1 MLEKDKKDVVINNV
15 GAAIVQIILLDLV
28 FSVDSILTAVGMT
41 DHVPIMMVA
50 VIIAVTV
57 MLLAADPLANF
68 IDKNPTV
75 VLLALPASA
84 AAQTPG
90 PAPSSPSSPSA
101 QPARVPVYGYEVVRT
116 FPHDPTAFTQGL
128 VIRDGVLIESTG
140 RDPSSVRRVR
150 LEDGVVL
157 QKRELE
163 PEFFGEGLTEK
174 GGRVFSLSWINGVG
188 FIWDADDL
196 KPVSRFAYAGEGWGL
211 THDGTRLI
219 LSDGSAALRF
229 LDPDTQ
235 AETGRVS
242 VTLNGRPVRQ
252 LNELEWIDGE
262 VWANV
267 WQTDYILR
275 IDPATGRVVG
285 VIDLSG
291 LLPKDQV
298 KDPVDDVLNGIA
310 WDAQNRRLFV
320 TGKNWPSLFEIR
332 LTGPR

>member
-1 MLEKDKKDVVINNV
+1 ML
-15 GAAIVQIILLDLV
+15 
-28 FSVDSILTAVGMT
+28 
-41 DHVPIMMVA
+41 
-50 VIIAVTV
+50 
-57 MLLAADPLANF
+57 
-68 IDKNPTV
+68 
-75 VLLALPASA
+75 LLALPASA
-84 AAQTPG
+84 AAQAPG
-90 PAPSSPSSPSA
+90 PAPSSSPQPA
-101 QPARVPVYGYEVVRT
+101 PARVPVYGYEVVRT

-140 RDPSSVRRVR
+140 RNPSSVRRVR

-157 QKRELE
+157 QKRDLD
-163 PEFFGEGLTEK
+163 PEYFGEGLTEK
-174 GGRVFSLSWINGVG
+174 DGRVFSLSWINGVG

-262 VWANV
+262 VWANL
-267 WQTDYILR
+267 WQSDRIAR
-275 IDPATGRVVG
+275 IDPGTGVVTAF
-285 VIDLSG
+285 VDLKG
-291 LLPKDQV
+291 LLPTGAIR
-298 KDPVDDVLNGIA
+298 DPADEVLNGIA
-310 WDAQNRRLFV
+310 WDAENKRLFV
-320 TGKNWPSLFEIR
+320 TGKRWPRLFEIR
-332 LTGPR
+332 VRP

>member
-1 MLEKDKKDVVINNV
+1 M
-15 GAAIVQIILLDLV
+15 A
-28 FSVDSILTAVGMT
+28 
-41 DHVPIMMVA
+41 
-50 VIIAVTV
+50 
-57 MLLAADPLANF
+57 MLLL
-68 IDKNPTV
+68 T
-75 VLLALPASA
+75 LPASA
-84 AAQTPG
+84 AAQAPG
-90 PAPSSPSSPSA
+90 PASSSSPA
-101 QPARVPVYGYEVVRT
+101 QPAPARVPVYGYEVVRT

-140 RDPSSVRRVR
+140 RSPSGVRRVR
-150 LEDGVVL
+150 LEDGAVL
-157 QKRELE
+157 QSHELE

-174 GGRVFSLSWINGVG
+174 DGRVFSLSWVNGVG
-188 FIWDADDL
+188 FIWNADDL
-196 KPVSRFAYAGEGWGL
+196 SPISRFAYAGEGWGL
-211 THDGTRLI
+211 THDGSRLI
-219 LSDGSAALRF
+219 LSDGSATLRF
-229 LDPDTQ
+229 LDLNTQ
-235 AETGRVS
+235 AEIGRVA
-242 VTLNGRPVRQ
+242 VTLNGRPLQR

-267 WQTDYILR
+267 WQTDYIVR
-275 IDPATGRVVG
+275 IDPASGRVVG